1 LILFYCMVNFFSLPL
16 KYTFFYG
23 PFQIVEECCP
33 PPKQKCLFKFPSFKI
48 GQIKCWLF
56 AAHKCLLQFLYLICP
71 KLVIVKFYSLRWYLG
86 WIVLLS
92 LLSLQLLKRLK
103 WFISRLDLILVPTLK
118 VFCSK
123 KGSLKDRWRVDA
135 CCLSHPQFVL
145 ETMGT
150 LNEHLEGTNSFVNL
164 VGVHISMR
172 RSRLTRNFVLKLD
185 ICEEE
190 TEKNLQFHFFKTR

>member
-1 LILFYCMVNFFSLPL
+1 MVHFRLLKNVVPSQAKMSVYSLSSQASKLVKLNVDFLLRISVYYSSCIWFVLSWSSWNSILCDDILVELFY
-16 KYTFFYG
+16 YH
-23 PFQIVEECCP
+23 
-33 PPKQKCLFKFPSFKI
+33 
-48 GQIKCWLF
+48 CWAYRLE
-56 AAHKCLLQFLYLICP
+56 
-71 KLVIVKFYSLRWYLG
+71 
-86 WIVLLS
+86 
-92 LLSLQLLKRLK
+92 RLK

-164 VGVHISMR
+164 VCVHISMR

-185 ICEEE
+185 ICDEE